1 MLEGEL
7 PGYFFYKRKLHYKP
21 SKRLTI
27 TIKKKKKKSHGLQPQ
42 KAAQQ
47 QFEEFVCKKKKKK
60 IKVSFSE
67 MVNVNPPQCFFH

>member
-7 PGYFFYKRKLHYKP
+7 PGYFFIRENY
-21 SKRLTI
+21 I
-27 TIKKKKKKSHGLQPQ
+27 TNQVKDWLYLKKSHGLQPQ

-60 IKVSFSE
+60 SKFLF
-67 MVNVNPPQCFFH
+67 QKW